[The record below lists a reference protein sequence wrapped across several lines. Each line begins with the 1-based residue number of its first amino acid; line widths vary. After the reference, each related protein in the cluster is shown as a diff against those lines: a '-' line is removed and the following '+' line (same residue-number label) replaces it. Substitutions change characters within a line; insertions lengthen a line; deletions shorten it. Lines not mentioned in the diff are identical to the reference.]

1 MKHIKLS
8 LVPYLILLSFVLAA
22 ITGWFMNAYHLFT
35 MIGEPVGTEFIL
47 RIVGIFVAPL
57 GSIMGLFF

>member
-1 MKHIKLS
+1 MKKIKLS
-8 LVPYLILLSFVLAA
+8 LVPYLTILAIVAA
-22 ITGWFMNAYHLFT
+22 GFIGWCMNAYHLFT
-35 MIGEPVGTEFIL
+35 MIGQPVGTEFIL